1 MPYRRSLDEL
11 REELINEGNELTLF
25 LQTNNN
31 IYSFRSRLSNE
42 QQLEII
48 NPISEAINNKEYNQ
62 YDTLERR
69 PNTIYYII
77 NDMIE
82 YQSLGNILELNI
94 QIENDEVNRAT
105 LRAIETDKIKMII
118 FKKGQF
124 IFLYKYNSSKLFKQ
138 GWKARFDNEE
148 AVVERETDNVLIL
161 SKLIPDIIIDVQNEV
176 AFILN
181 IVQAEYILDIDR
193 LFTGT
198 LTNFSDNLRAF
209 NLMREDTI
217 AEFINQV
224 SGKNNYMRKLHKIQT
239 TQSYQYFHQNIDIIP
254 DVLNQYGLNIN
265 FDEQNGQ
272 IVFDEETDVG
282 DVLHL
287 FADDYVRRHIS
298 RRDDVIN

>member
-82 YQSLGNILELNI
+82 YQSLGNILELNM

-224 SGKNNYMRKLHKIQT
+224 SGKNNYMRKLHKIHT

>member
-82 YQSLGNILELNI
+82 YQSLGNILELNM

>member
-1 MPYRRSLDEL
+1 MPYRRSLEEL
-11 REELINEGNELTLF
+11 REELTNGRNELTLF

-31 IYSFRSRLSNE
+31 LYSFRSRLNDE

-48 NPISEAINNKEYNQ
+48 EPISEAMSNKEYSQ

-69 PNTIYYII
+69 PNTIYYI
-77 NDMIE
+77 NNEMLE
-82 YQSLGNILELNI
+82 YQSLNGILQVNA
-94 QIENDEVNRAT
+94 QIENDEVDRAT
-105 LRAIETDKIKMII
+105 IRAIETDKIKMII
-118 FKKGQF
+118 FKKGRF
-124 IFLYKYNSSKLFKQ
+124 IFLYKYTSSKLFKQ

-161 SKLIPDIIIDVQNEV
+161 SKLIPDIIIDTQNEI

-181 IVQAEYILDIDR
+181 VVQAEYILEIDR

-198 LTNFSDNLRAF
+198 LTNFSNNLREF
-209 NLMREDTI
+209 TLMREDTI
-217 AEFINQV
+217 GEFINQV

-254 DVLNQYGLNIN
+254 EILNQYGLNIN

-272 IVFDEETDVG
+272 LVFDEETDVG

>member
-11 REELINEGNELTLF
+11 IEELINEGNELTLF

-82 YQSLGNILELNI
+82 YQSLGNILELNM

>member
-1 MPYRRSLDEL
+1 MPYRRSLEEL
-11 REELINEGNELTLF
+11 REELTNGRNELTLF

-82 YQSLGNILELNI
+82 YQSLGNILELNM

>member
-11 REELINEGNELTLF
+11 REELINERNELTLF

-82 YQSLGNILELNI
+82 YQSLSNILELNM

-105 LRAIETDKIKMII
+105 IRAIETDKIKMII

-161 SKLIPDIIIDVQNEV
+161 SKLIPDIVIDVQNEV

-198 LTNFSDNLRAF
+198 LTNFSDNLIEF

>member
-82 YQSLGNILELNI
+82 YQSLGNILELNM

-105 LRAIETDKIKMII
+105 LRSIETDKIKMII

>member
-11 REELINEGNELTLF
+11 IEELINEGNELTLF

-82 YQSLGNILELNI
+82 YQSLGNILELNM

-239 TQSYQYFHQNIDIIP
+239 TQSYQYFHQ
-254 DVLNQYGLNIN
+254 
-265 FDEQNGQ
+265 
-272 IVFDEETDVG
+272 T
-282 DVLHL
+282 
-287 FADDYVRRHIS
+287 
-298 RRDDVIN
+298 

>member
-11 REELINEGNELTLF
+11 REELLNDENQLTLF

-31 IYSFRSRLSNE
+31 IYSFRSMLSNE
-42 QQLEII
+42 QQLQII
-48 NPISEAINNKEYNQ
+48 NPISEAINDKEFNQ
-62 YDTLERR
+62 YDTLERK

-82 YQSLGNILELNI
+82 YQSLNNILELNI
-94 QIENDEVNRAT
+94 QIENGEVNRAT
-105 LRAIETDKIKMII
+105 IRAIETDKIKMII
-118 FKKGQF
+118 FKKGTF

-138 GWKARFDNEE
+138 GWKARFDNEQ
-148 AVVERETDNVLIL
+148 AVIERETDNVLIL
-161 SKLIPDIIIDVQNEV
+161 SKLVPDIIIDIQNEV

-181 IVQAEYILDIDR
+181 VVQAEYILEIDR
-193 LFTGT
+193 LFIGT
-198 LTNFSDNLRAF
+198 LTNFSDNLRQF

-217 AEFINQV
+217 AEFINEV
-224 SGKNNYMRKLHKIQT
+224 SGKNNYMRKLHKIHT

-254 DVLNQYGLNIN
+254 EVLNQYGLNIN

-272 IVFDEETDVG
+272 IIFDEETDVG

-298 RRDDVIN
+298 RRDDVI

>member
-82 YQSLGNILELNI
+82 YQSLGNILELNM

-118 FKKGQF
+118 
-124 IFLYKYNSSKLFKQ
+124 
-138 GWKARFDNEE
+138 
-148 AVVERETDNVLIL
+148 
-161 SKLIPDIIIDVQNEV
+161 
-176 AFILN
+176 
-181 IVQAEYILDIDR
+181 
-193 LFTGT
+193 
-198 LTNFSDNLRAF
+198 
-209 NLMREDTI
+209 
-217 AEFINQV
+217 
-224 SGKNNYMRKLHKIQT
+224 
-239 TQSYQYFHQNIDIIP
+239 
-254 DVLNQYGLNIN
+254 
-265 FDEQNGQ
+265 
-272 IVFDEETDVG
+272 
-282 DVLHL
+282 
-287 FADDYVRRHIS
+287 
-298 RRDDVIN
+298 

>member
-31 IYSFRSRLSNE
+31 IYSFRSRLSNR

-48 NPISEAINNKEYNQ
+48 NTISEAINNKEYNQ

-82 YQSLGNILELNI
+82 YQSLGNILELNM

-265 FDEQNGQ
+265 FEEQNGQ

>member
-82 YQSLGNILELNI
+82 YQSLGNILELNM

-265 FDEQNGQ
+265 FNEQNGQ

>member
-1 MPYRRSLDEL
+1 MPYRRSLDEF

-82 YQSLGNILELNI
+82 YQSLGNILELNM

>member
-82 YQSLGNILELNI
+82 YQSLGNILELNM

-161 SKLIPDIIIDVQNEV
+161 SKLIPDIIIYVQNEV

>member
-82 YQSLGNILELNI
+82 YQSLGNILELNM

-272 IVFDEETDVG
+272 IVFDEETYVG

>member
-82 YQSLGNILELNI
+82 YQSLGNILELNM

-254 DVLNQYGLNIN
+254 EILNQYGLNIN

>member
-82 YQSLGNILELNI
+82 YQSLSNILELNM

-105 LRAIETDKIKMII
+105 IRAIETDKIKMII

-161 SKLIPDIIIDVQNEV
+161 SKLIPDIVIDVQNEV

-198 LTNFSDNLRAF
+198 LTNFSDNLIEF

>member
-82 YQSLGNILELNI
+82 YQSLSNILELNM

-105 LRAIETDKIKMII
+105 IRAIETDKIKMII

-198 LTNFSDNLRAF
+198 LTNFSDNLIEF